1 MEWAIRG
8 YAESIL
14 EIRGEGADTLAV
26 LPRVP
31 GVRHFALVCNNRRVE
46 LGYQGNVDWQ
56 DMSDYLV
63 HFVGGREAT
72 PDRRFDVLRNVLQDR
87 ELKPG
92 IGGFGFAKGWASPQH
107 TQRSVCMSEVP
118 LTYLARLVSRHGSFG
133 VGLAKTDVRAA
144 GGQRVWY
151 VDDSTEPM
159 NVLDDLLAEVT
170 DARRWAD
177 PLWKL
182 TRFIDRV
189 TPDGDGRAR
198 YEFEW
203 EREWRVPGGMHLSE
217 VKFLFVP
224 SIWHELARTSLGAHR
239 LIDPM
244 WGSAQIAT
252 ALAS

>member
-1 MEWAIRG
+1 
-8 YAESIL
+8 
-14 EIRGEGADTLAV
+14 
-26 LPRVP
+26 
-31 GVRHFALVCNNRRVE
+31 
-46 LGYQGNVDWQ
+46 
-56 DMSDYLV
+56 MSDYLV

-72 PDRRFDVLRNVLQDR
+72 LDDRFDVLRKVLQDR
-87 ELKPG
+87 ELRPG

-107 TQRSVCMSEVP
+107 TQRSICLSEVP
-118 LTYLARLVSRHGSFG
+118 LTYLARLVGRHGSFG
-133 VGLAKTDVRAA
+133 VGLGKADVRAA

-151 VDDSTEPM
+151 VDDATEPM
-159 NVLDDLLAEVT
+159 DTLDELLSEVT
-170 DARRWAD
+170 NARRWAD

-203 EREWRVPGGMHLSE
+203 EREWRVPGGMQLAE

-224 SIWHELARTSLGAHR
+224 STWHAHVRSSLGTYR

-244 WGSAQIAT
+244 WSAAQIEV
-252 ALAS
+252 ALAL